1 MNTRKILA
9 GSALAAL
16 ASGVALTL
24 AVGGQGA
31 GAAPRT
37 VTAVTHASHHADTTN
52 VATGVSSE
60 NGPVWAWDN
69 LAVRFTVTPNGDNAY
84 SVLITDNGSFAGFAN
99 PHTGLPDVNNGSVK
113 GTIQYDVTSPN
124 APDPANLLANQP
136 ANPSP
141 STVAM
146 LGQLFDGEVAIVGG
160 GAYSFTYTRVDG
172 AVYTQTGP

>member
-16 ASGVALTL
+16 ASGVALAL

-31 GAAPRT
+31 GAAPGT

-52 VATGVSSE
+52 VATGVSSD

-69 LAVRFTVTPNGDNAY
+69 LAVRFTVTATGDNAY

-99 PHTGLPDVNNGSVK
+99 PTTGAPDVNNGSVK

-136 ANPSP
+136 ADPSP
-141 STVAM
+141 STGTM
-146 LGQLFDGEVAIVGG
+146 LGQLFDGDVTIVGG
-160 GAYSFTYTRVDG
+160 GAYSFTYTLVDG